1 MTQTLILRLY
11 YMRLFRCSE
20 KWGSPDPLF
29 QPPHRLM
36 VTPVVLV
43 TVEEVDEV
51 EVVDIE
57 EEEEEEEDEVVNIED
72 DDDEEEE
79 EKNIERVD
87 VKDVLRAINRPSN
100 FKEMAHQV
108 ASYLRLADGRNA
120 VAVHE
125 KMIR

>member
-1 MTQTLILRLY
+1 M
-11 YMRLFRCSE
+11 FR
-20 KWGSPDPLF
+20 KLGRPGSPFPTS
-29 QPPHRLM
+29 HGLM

-57 EEEEEEEDEVVNIED
+57 EEEEEAEEEDEVVNIED
-72 DDDEEEE
+72 DDEEEE
-79 EKNIERVD
+79 EENIERVD

>member
-1 MTQTLILRLY
+1 MH
-11 YMRLFRCSE
+11 LFLCSE
-20 KWGSPDPLF
+20 KLGRPGSPF
-29 QPPHRLM
+29 STSQGLM

-57 EEEEEEEDEVVNIED
+57 EEEEEEEEDEVVNIED

-79 EKNIERVD
+79 ENIERVD

>member
-1 MTQTLILRLY
+1 
-11 YMRLFRCSE
+11 
-20 KWGSPDPLF
+20 
-29 QPPHRLM
+29 M
-36 VTPVVLV
+36 VTPVVLA

-57 EEEEEEEDEVVNIED
+57 EEEEVEEEDEVVNIED
-72 DDDEEEE
+72 DEEEE
-79 EKNIERVD
+79 EEEEENIERVD

-108 ASYLRLADGRNA
+108 APYLRLADGRNA

-125 KMIR
+125 KMIRWVKI

>member
-1 MTQTLILRLY
+1 MH
-11 YMRLFRCSE
+11 LFLCSE
-20 KWGSPDPLF
+20 KLGRPGSPF
-29 QPPHRLM
+29 STSHGLM

-57 EEEEEEEDEVVNIED
+57 EEEEEAEEEEDEVVNIED

-79 EKNIERVD
+79 NIERVD